1 MKKLTLFIFIFI
13 LLCASFSSA
22 ATLKWDAPTSG
33 QIEGYN
39 IYFTDGIDNFNQNVG
54 NVLEV
59 IDIDSAFN
67 LIPGK
72 TYIFTCTAWNIYGES
87 GLSNEVV
94 YGTPAIYTPPPTVIP
109 IHVDKPTTI
118 TIDIIVN

>member
-1 MKKLTLFIFIFI
+1 MKQLDI
-13 LLCASFSSA
+13 SSVF
-22 ATLKWDAPTSG
+22 LD
-33 QIEGYN
+33 N
-39 IYFTDGIDNFNQNVG
+39 VLYFQVSAQSNKSVTDGIDNFNQNVG